1 MLIVYYAELAGSH
14 SVNGLLGMNHPFAIL
29 QLFYRGRMVFW
40 GMANLEGYL
49 LHRHLMGEEM
59 EIVEGEILLVCRL
72 GVVAMAHV
80 EDVVLHVLLDDK
92 PWTAAKAQA
101 LALTDGVKPQA
112 LVLADALA
120 RLQLYHIARVLAQIT
135 ADIVIIIDLPQE
147 ADALAILALGIHQML
162 LLSYLSNFIF
172 HMMTDRKYRF
182 S

>member
-1 MLIVYYAELAGSH
+1 MIRCLSLALCGALSCLVVGC
-14 SVNGLLGMNHPFAIL
+14 SSAGMTF
-29 QLFYRGRMVFW
+29 
-40 GMANLEGYL
+40 
-49 LHRHLMGEEM
+49 
-59 EIVEGEILLVCRL
+59 
-72 GVVAMAHV
+72 
-80 EDVVLHVLLDDK
+80 D
-92 PWTAAKAQA
+92 AKS

-135 ADIVIIIDLPQE
+135 ADIVIIINLPQE